1 MDLEKEVLELYKMI
15 DYWKSEAKS
24 L

>member
-1 MDLEKEVLELYKMI
+1 MLVEIEVLELYT
-15 DYWKSEAKS
+15 A